1 MNFNFVATAIG
12 SMPHKDPKEA
22 CSLVHRFLTLPAWPQ
37 LPNLSF
43 KEKMDIQFAEG
54 FPGIRISEGKAWVD
68 HQELNDGLEKLYF
81 DYSVPDPSPY
91 GVSKEFACGLH
102 SFTENDGS
110 FPCVKGQMTGPISL
124 GLSLKDERGYPVM
137 SDDILRDALVK
148 HLSLKAMWQERELL
162 RLFPEAL
169 IFVDEPSLSFL
180 GSAFTT
186 IPPDVAMSLLEEVLA
201 HIHCLKG
208 IHCCSNADWPTLLQ
222 MPIDVLSFDAYTYY
236 DSLSLYPEEVKKF
249 LDKGGAISW
258 GIVPSN
264 EESLARESLGSI
276 KDRLEEAMAPLT
288 RKGISFRQLLEH
300 AMVTPSC
307 GLAFLSQE
315 GACEAL
321 SMLAQLSK
329 NIRQKYSL

>member
-12 SMPHKDPKEA
+12 SMPHKDPEEA

-37 LPNLSF
+37 LPNRSF
-43 KEKMDIQFAEG
+43 KEKMDVQFAEG

-68 HQELNDGLEKLYF
+68 RQEMNSDLERLYF
-81 DYSVPDPSPY
+81 DYSVPDSSPY
-91 GVSKEFACGLH
+91 GISKEFAAGLH

-110 FPCVKGQMTGPISL
+110 FRCVKGQITGPISL
-124 GLSLKDERGYPVM
+124 GLSLKDEKGCPVM

-162 RLFPEAL
+162 KLFPEVL

-186 IPPDVAMSLLEEVLA
+186 IPPDVAISLLEEVLV

-208 IHCCSNADWPTLLQ
+208 VHCCSNADWPILLG
-222 MPIDVLSFDAYTYY
+222 MPIDVLSFDTYTYY
-236 DSLSLYPEEVKKF
+236 DSLSLYPEEVKRF
-249 LDKGGAISW
+249 LDRGGTISW
-258 GIVPSN
+258 GIVPNN
-264 EESLARESLGSI
+264 EESLMKESLASI

-288 RKGISFRQLLEH
+288 RKGISFRRLVEQGML
-300 AMVTPSC
+300 TPSC

-315 GACEAL
+315 GAREAL
-321 SMLAQLSK
+321 EMLAKLSK